1 MLNSISHKGITWI
14 DIQDPKENDITYLK
28 ENFNFHELV
37 LEELIPP
44 GHRQK
49 VEHNDGYIF
58 FILYYPIFH
67 KESEETFPRELDI
80 LVTKTHIITSH
91 YESIIPVKSLF
102 DQINLYENAKTK
114 YMSESTGHL
123 LFYIMREILENTLAK
138 LEHIEDKV
146 NYIEE
151 KIFKGEERKMVFEI
165 SITKR
170 NIIDFRRILAP
181 QQSVV
186 ESLVKEGTNFFGE
199 ELEPYFLDLKGTFGI
214 LWNEIQDHRETINA
228 LAETNESLLST
239 KINEVIKVFTI
250 FSVVFLPLTLIASIW
265 GMNISNMPLTENV
278 SSFWII
284 IGIMVS
290 VLVGMLGYFRSKK
303 WL

>member
-1 MLNSISHKGITWI
+1 MLNSIQYKNITWV

-28 ENFNFHELV
+28 KNFNFHELV

-91 YESIIPVKSLF
+91 YEEIIPLKSLF
-102 DQINLYENAKTK
+102 DQINLYEESKSK
-114 YMSESTGHL
+114 YMAESTGHL
-123 LFYIMREILENTLAK
+123 LFYIMREILENTLTK
-138 LEHIEDKV
+138 LEYIADKV

-151 KIFKGEERKMVFEI
+151 KIFNGQERKMVFEI
-165 SITKR
+165 SVTKR

-181 QQSVV
+181 QQSVI
-186 ESLVKEGTNFFGE
+186 ESLVKEGTKFFGE
-199 ELEPYFLDLKGTFGI
+199 ELQPYFSDLRGTFGI
-214 LWNEIQDHRETINA
+214 VWNEIQDHRETINA

-265 GMNISNMPLTENV
+265 GMNIENMPLTENV
-278 SSFWII
+278 SGFWII
-284 IGIMVS
+284 TIIMAV
-290 VLVGMLGYFRSKK
+290 VLVGMLGYFRSKR